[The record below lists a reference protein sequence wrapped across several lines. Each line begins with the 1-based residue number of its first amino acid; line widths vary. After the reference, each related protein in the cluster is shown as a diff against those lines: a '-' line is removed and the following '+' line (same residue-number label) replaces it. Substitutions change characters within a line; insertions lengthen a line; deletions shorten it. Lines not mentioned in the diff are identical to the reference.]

1 MPNHNPVI
9 RSLDL
14 GWGRVKA
21 SQNVSFS
28 EKGMSFHPLAF
39 HSIAV
44 PVSTAVIPKDDECL
58 FEKSKTKFV
67 DVGGQM
73 YAVGPD
79 AKNYLQRGLGRVL
92 TDDYI
97 DSAEYMALSKA
108 ALALMH
114 IPDDEIDVLTVG
126 LPVSLWA
133 SRRADLERMM
143 TGVFEVDGRNIT
155 VEKALVVR
163 QPHGAFADF
172 VASCDPERT
181 QQILKNEI
189 TLVIDIGSYTV
200 DCFMMIGNK
209 PAEQFSFAIHNG
221 GVTSILSQLVEQ
233 IHQDHLVKYPKL
245 GRDQIESLFYAIDD
259 SIRDGS
265 VVKIGQMPLIHQ
277 PNHYSPL
284 IRRCADQVVTDMF
297 KKLGSKDSEIN
308 NVVISGGGVIYF
320 QGSIEEKF
328 PFHTPFVS
336 DRPSFA
342 NCRGYALIGKNWYDA
357 NVKG

>member
-1 MPNHNPVI
+1 MPNRNPVI

-44 PVSTAVIPKDDECL
+44 PVSTAVIPKDDESL
-58 FEKSKTKFV
+58 FGKSKVKFV
-67 DVGGQM
+67 EVGGQL

-79 AKNYLQRGLGRVL
+79 AKDYLQRGLGRVL

-97 DSAEYMALSKA
+97 YSAEYMALSKA
-108 ALALMH
+108 TLAMMH
-114 IPDDEIDVLTVG
+114 IPGEEIDVLTVG

-133 SRRADLERMM
+133 SRRADLEKMM
-143 TGVFEVDGRNIT
+143 TGVFEVDGRRIT
-155 VEKALVVR
+155 VKKALVVR

-172 VASCDPERT
+172 VGSCDEKRA

-189 TLVIDIGSYTV
+189 TLVIDIGSYTF

-209 PAEQFSFAIHNG
+209 PAEQFSFAVHNG
-221 GVTSILSQLVEQ
+221 GVANILSQLVEQ
-233 IHQDHLVKYPKL
+233 IHQDHLVEYPRL
-245 GRDQIESLFYAIDD
+245 SRDQIENLSYAIDD

-265 VVKIGQMPLIHQ
+265 IVKIGQKPLIHQ
-277 PNHYSPL
+277 PSHYAPL
-284 IRRCADQVVTDMF
+284 IRRCADHVVTEMS

-308 NVVISGGGVIYF
+308 NVVISGGGVYYYKEA
-320 QGSIEEKF
+320 IEEKF
-328 PFHTPFVS
+328 PFHTPYVS
-336 DRPSFA
+336 KNPSMA
-342 NCRGYALIGKNWYDA
+342 NSQGYAMIGKSWYDA

>member
-1 MPNHNPVI
+1 MPQHNPVI

-44 PVSTAVIPKDDECL
+44 PVTTAVIPKDDECL

-79 AKNYLQRGLGRVL
+79 AKDYLVSGLGRVL
-92 TDDYI
+92 TEDYI
-97 DSAEYMALSKA
+97 DSNEYLALSKA
-108 ALALMH
+108 ALAMMH
-114 IPDDEIDVLTVG
+114 IPDNVIDVLVVG

-133 SRRADLERMM
+133 SRRADLEKMM
-143 TGVFEVDGRNIT
+143 TGSFKIDGRTI
-155 VEKALVVR
+155 VVKKALVVR

-172 VASCDPERT
+172 VSSCDEKRAER
-181 QQILKNEI
+181 ILKREM
-189 TLVIDIGSYTV
+189 TLVLDIGSFTF
-200 DCFMMIGNK
+200 DCFVMIGNK
-209 PAEQFSFAIHNG
+209 PAEQFSFAVNNG
-221 GVTSILSQLVEQ
+221 GVASVLSLLVDQ
-233 IHQDHLVKYPKL
+233 IHQDHLVKFP
-245 GRDQIESLFYAIDD
+245 
-259 SIRDGS
+259 
-265 VVKIGQMPLIHQ
+265 KIGRERFENLSYDIDNSFRTGEIVEIGQIPLIHQ
-277 PNHYSPL
+277 PNHYLPL
-284 IRRCADQVVTDMF
+284 IRRRADSVVTETL

-320 QGSIEEKF
+320 KDSIEEKF
-328 PFHTPFVS
+328 PFHKPYVS
-336 DRPSFA
+336 EKPSFA
-342 NCRGYALIGKNWYDA
+342 NCRGYALIGKSWYDA
-357 NVKG
+357 NAKG

>member
-1 MPNHNPVI
+1 MPQHNPVI

-79 AKNYLQRGLGRVL
+79 AKDYLQRGLGRVL

-97 DSAEYMALSKA
+97 DSDEYMALSKA
-108 ALALMH
+108 ALAMMH
-114 IPDDEIDVLTVG
+114 IPDDEIDVLVVG

-133 SRRADLERMM
+133 SRRADLEQKM
-143 TGVFEVDGRNIT
+143 TGVFEVDGRTIT
-155 VEKALVVR
+155 VKKALVVR

-172 VASCDPERT
+172 VASCDEKRA
-181 QQILKNEI
+181 QQILKNEM
-189 TLVIDIGSYTV
+189 TLVVDIGSYTF
-200 DCFMMIGNK
+200 DWFTMIGNK
-209 PAEQFSFAIHNG
+209 PAEQFSSAVHNG
-221 GVTSILSQLVEQ
+221 GVASVLSLLVEQ
-233 IHQDHLVKYPKL
+233 IHQDHLVKFPKL
-245 GRDQIESLFYAIDD
+245 GRDQIENLSYAIDN
-259 SIRDGS
+259 S
-265 VVKIGQMPLIHQ
+265 VRTGDIVKIGQMPLINQ

-284 IRRCADQVVTDMF
+284 IRRRADYVVTEML

-308 NVVISGGGVIYF
+308 NVVITGGGVTYF
-320 QGSIEEKF
+320 KEAIEEKF
-328 PFHTPFVS
+328 PFHTPYVS
-336 DRPSFA
+336 KNAPMA
-342 NCRGYALIGKNWYDA
+342 NCQGYALIGKSWYDA
-357 NVKG
+357 NVRG